1 MRDARF
7 ALVPV
12 AVLALAAALSL
23 PDAHAVLRA
32 APIAGG
38 AEAPA
43 AARPPATTAGGA
55 GASGAAGAG
64 AAAPAG
70 GSAGTAA
77 AADLDPDLVALYI
90 DLHRNPELSLH
101 EQKTAAKLAER
112 LRRLGFEVTVGV
124 GGTGVVGVL
133 RNGAGPTVMLRTEL
147 DALPVEEKTGLPY
160 ASTVKARNDAGLEV
174 PVMHACGHDVH
185 MTVWAGTAA
194 RMAQARTSWHGT
206 LVLIAQPAEEVVKGA
221 KAMLADG
228 LFTRF
233 PKPDYVVALHDSPKV
248 PAGKIGYTPG
258 FILASSDSVD
268 VTIYGKGGHGAAPQ
282 TTVDPVVIAA
292 RTIVAWQ
299 TIVSREKDPQE
310 PAVVTVGSI
319 HGGTKHNIIPD
330 EVKLQLTVR
339 TYSRE
344 VRRHVLDAIARIA
357 RGEAAAAGAARE
369 PTVGVVE
376 STPATYNDPKLT
388 ARVAAALGRQL
399 GADNVV
405 EVPREMASEDF
416 SEYGL
421 AGVPAVMVRL
431 GAAEPAALAKAQ
443 AAGQELPSLHSS
455 LFAPDRDPTLRTGV
469 AAEMAMLLD
478 LLGKPAG

>member
-1 MRDARF
+1 MRRIRR
-7 ALVPV
+7 PSSSS
-12 AVLALAAALSL
+12 VLALAPVAAAALL
-23 PDAHAVLRA
+23 LCLAGA
-32 APIAGG
+32 AS
-38 AEAPA
+38 A
-43 AARPPATTAGGA
+43 AAAAATV
-55 GASGAAGAG
+55 SAAGA
-64 AAAPAG
+64 ASAVAP
-70 GSAGTAA
+70 
-77 AADLDPDLVALYI
+77 DLDPELVAFYI

-101 EQKTAAKLAER
+101 EEKTAAKLAER
-112 LRRLGFEVTVGV
+112 LRRLGFEVTTGV

-185 MTVWAGTAA
+185 MTVWVGTAA
-194 RMAQARTSWHGT
+194 RMVQERARWHGT
-206 LVLIAQPAEEVVKGA
+206 LVLVAQPAEEVVKGA

-228 LFTRF
+228 LYSRF

-248 PAGKIGYTPG
+248 PAGKLGYTPG
-258 FILASSDSVD
+258 YILASSDSVD

-292 RTIVAWQ
+292 RTVLALQ

-339 TYSRE
+339 TYDRK
-344 VRRHVLDAIARIA
+344 VRQQVLDAIARIA
-357 RGEAAAAGAARE
+357 RAEAAAAGALRE
-369 PTVGVVE
+369 PAVAVVE
-376 STPATYNDPKLT
+376 STPATWNDPKLN
-388 ARVAAALGRQL
+388 ARVAAALTREL

-405 EVPREMASEDF
+405 ESRREMASEDF

-421 AGVPAVMVRL
+421 AGVPAVMFRL
-431 GAAEPAALAKAQ
+431 GAADPEALAKAT
-443 AAGQELPSLHSS
+443 AAGVELPSLHSS
-455 LFAPDRDPTLRTGV
+455 LFAPDRDPTLSTGI
-469 AAEMAMLLD
+469 AAETAVLLD
-478 LLGKPAG
+478 LLGKPGA

>member
-1 MRDARF
+1 VGDARLRVVQ
-7 ALVPV
+7 AV
-12 AVLALAAALSL
+12 VLAAAAALSL
-23 PDAHAVLRA
+23 PAAHRALLA
-32 APIAGG
+32 APISGVSAGSG
-38 AEAPA
+38 GGGSS
-43 AARPPATTAGGA
+43 GGA
-55 GASGAAGAG
+55 GSAGV
-64 AAAPAG
+64 AAP
-70 GSAGTAA
+70 
-77 AADLDPDLVALYI
+77 ADLDPDLVALYI

-101 EQKTAAKLAER
+101 EQNTAAKLAER
-112 LRRLGFEVTVGV
+112 LRRLGFEVTAGV

-185 MTVWAGTAA
+185 MTVWVGTAA
-194 RMAQARTSWHGT
+194 RMAQGRGTWHGT

-228 LFTRF
+228 LFSRF
-233 PKPDYVVALHDSPKV
+233 PKPDYVIALHDSPKL
-248 PAGKIGYTPG
+248 PAGKMGFTPG

-292 RTIVAWQ
+292 RTVLAWQ

-339 TYSRE
+339 TYNRD
-344 VRRHVLDAIARIA
+344 VRQHVLDAIARIA
-357 RGEAAAAGAARE
+357 RAEAAAAGAARE
-369 PTVGVVE
+369 PTVAVVE
-376 STPATYNDPKLT
+376 STPATYNDLKLT
-388 ARVAAALGRQL
+388 ARVAAALRRQL

-405 EVPREMASEDF
+405 EAPREMASEDF

-443 AAGQELPSLHSS
+443 AEGHELPSLHSS

-469 AAEMAMLLD
+469 AAEVAMLLD
-478 LLGKPAG
+478 LLAGPAGRSR

>member
-1 MRDARF
+1 MRSTRRRSSSGT
-7 ALVPV
+7 V
-12 AVLALAAALSL
+12 APAATAAALLLCLSL
-23 PDAHAVLRA
+23 
-32 APIAGG
+32 
-38 AEAPA
+38 
-43 AARPPATTAGGA
+43 
-55 GASGAAGAG
+55 AAGAAS
-64 AAAPAG
+64 AAVP
-70 GSAGTAA
+70 
-77 AADLDPDLVALYI
+77 DLDPDLVAFYV
-90 DLHRNPELSLH
+90 DLHRNPELSMH
-101 EQKTAAKLAER
+101 EEKTAAKLAER
-112 LRRLGFEVTVGV
+112 LRRLGFAVTTGV

-185 MTVWAGTAA
+185 MTVWVGTAA
-194 RMAQARTSWHGT
+194 RMVQERARWHGT

-228 LFTRF
+228 LYSRF
-233 PKPDYVVALHDSPKV
+233 PKPDYVVALHDSPKL
-248 PAGKIGYTPG
+248 PAGKLGTTPG
-258 FILASSDSVD
+258 YILASSDSVD

-292 RTIVAWQ
+292 RTVLALQ

-339 TYSRE
+339 TYDRK
-344 VRRHVLDAIARIA
+344 VRQQVLDAIVRIA
-357 RGEAAAAGAARE
+357 RAEAAAAGAPRE
-369 PTVGVVE
+369 PAVAVVE
-376 STPATYNDPKLT
+376 STPATWNDPKLN
-388 ARVAAALGRQL
+388 ARVAAALTRQL

-405 EVPREMASEDF
+405 ESRREMASEDF

-421 AGVPAVMVRL
+421 AGVPAVMFRL
-431 GAAEPAALAKAQ
+431 GAADPEALAKAT
-443 AAGQELPSLHSS
+443 AAGVELPSLHSS

-469 AAEMAMLLD
+469 AAEMAVLLD
-478 LLGKPAG
+478 LLGEPAG

>member
-1 MRDARF
+1 MRDVRLAF
-7 ALVPV
+7 VPV
-12 AVLALAAALSL
+12 AVLTVAAALPLLAAA
-23 PDAHAVLRA
+23 PVLGA
-32 APIAGG
+32 APLAAGG
-38 AEAPA
+38 GTSAPTTGTAKPSAGPA
-43 AARPPATTAGGA
+43 AA
-55 GASGAAGAG
+55 AS
-64 AAAPAG
+64 
-70 GSAGTAA
+70 
-77 AADLDPDLVALYI
+77 LDPDLVALYI
-90 DLHRNPELSLH
+90 DLHSNPELSLH
-101 EQKTAAKLAER
+101 EEKTAAKLAER
-112 LRRLGFEVTVGV
+112 LRRLGFEVTAGV

-147 DALPVEEKTGLPY
+147 DALPVQEKTGLSY
-160 ASTVKARNDAGLEV
+160 ASTVKAKNDAGLEV

-185 MTVWAGTAA
+185 MTVWVGTAA

-228 LFTRF
+228 LYSRF

-248 PAGKIGYTPG
+248 PSGKIGFTPG

-292 RTIVAWQ
+292 RTVLAWQ
-299 TIVSREKDPQE
+299 TIVSRENDPQE

-339 TYSRE
+339 TYNRG
-344 VRRHVLDAIARIA
+344 VRQHVLDAIARIA
-357 RGEAAAAGAARE
+357 RAEANAAGADRE
-369 PTVGVVE
+369 PTVAVVE

-388 ARVAAALGRQL
+388 ARVVAALARQL

-405 EVPREMASEDF
+405 EAPREMASEDF

-443 AAGQELPSLHSS
+443 AAGHELPSLHSS

>member
-1 MRDARF
+1 MSDSRRTH
-7 ALVPV
+7 ALVAVP
-12 AVLALAAALSL
+12 AVLAVLSLLTTLLATLLAARPAF
-23 PDAHAVLRA
+23 AA
-32 APIAGG
+32 APTK
-38 AEAPA
+38 APA
-43 AARPPATTAGGA
+43 ASGAPAPTAAAAADAATTAG
-55 GASGAAGAG
+55 S
-64 AAAPAG
+64 AAPAASG
-70 GSAGTAA
+70 
-77 AADLDPDLVALYI
+77 DLDPDLVALYI

-112 LRRLGFEVTVGV
+112 LRRLGFEVTAGV
-124 GGTGVVGVL
+124 GGTGIVGVL
-133 RNGAGPTVMLRTEL
+133 RNGTGPTVMLRTEL
-147 DALPVEEKTGLPY
+147 DALPVEEKTGLAY

-185 MTVWAGTAA
+185 MTVWVGTAA
-194 RMAQARTSWHGT
+194 RMAQARNRWHGT
-206 LVLIAQPAEEVVKGA
+206 LVMIAQPAEEVVKGA

-228 LFTRF
+228 LFSRF
-233 PKPDYVVALHDSPKV
+233 PKPDYVVALHDSPKL
-248 PAGKIGYTPG
+248 PAGKVGFTPG

-292 RTIVAWQ
+292 RTVLAWQ

-339 TYSRE
+339 TYNRE
-344 VRRHVLDAIARIA
+344 VRQRVLDAIARIA
-357 RGEAAAAGAARE
+357 KAEAAAAGAERE

-388 ARVAAALGRQL
+388 ARVAAALARQL
-399 GADNVV
+399 GAGNVV
-405 EVPREMASEDF
+405 EAAREMASEDF

-431 GAAEPAALAKAQ
+431 GAAEPAALARAQ
-443 AAGQELPSLHSS
+443 AAGKELPSLHSS

-469 AAEMAMLLD
+469 AAETAMLLD

>member
-1 MRDARF
+1 MSDSRRTY
-7 ALVPV
+7 ALV
-12 AVLALAAALSL
+12 AVPAVFAMLLLLAALL
-23 PDAHAVLRA
+23 PARPAFAA
-32 APIAGG
+32 APPK
-38 AEAPA
+38 APA
-43 AARPPATTAGGA
+43 ATGAPAATAGAATTAGGA
-55 GASGAAGAG
+55 
-64 AAAPAG
+64 APAVSG
-70 GSAGTAA
+70 
-77 AADLDPDLVALYI
+77 DLDPDLVALYI

-112 LRRLGFEVTVGV
+112 LRRLGFEVTAGV

-133 RNGAGPTVMLRTEL
+133 RNGTGPTVMLRTEL
-147 DALPVEEKTGLPY
+147 DALPVEEKTGLAY

-185 MTVWAGTAA
+185 MTVWVGTAV
-194 RMAQARTSWHGT
+194 RMAQARSSWHGT
-206 LVLIAQPAEEVVKGA
+206 LVMIAQPAEEVVKGA

-228 LFTRF
+228 LFGRF
-233 PKPDYVVALHDSPKV
+233 PKPDYVVALHDTPKL
-248 PAGKIGYTPG
+248 PAGKVGFTPG

-282 TTVDPVVIAA
+282 TTIDPVVIAA
-292 RTIVAWQ
+292 RTVLAWQ

-339 TYSRE
+339 TYNRE
-344 VRRHVLDAIARIA
+344 VRQRVLDAIARIA
-357 RGEAAAAGAARE
+357 KAEAAAAGAERE

-388 ARVAAALGRQL
+388 ARVAAALARQL
-399 GADNVV
+399 GAGNVV
-405 EVPREMASEDF
+405 EAPREMASEDF

-443 AAGQELPSLHSS
+443 AAGKELPSLHSS

-469 AAEMAMLLD
+469 AAETAMLLD

>member
-1 MRDARF
+1 MRHARL
-7 ALVPV
+7 AVVPV
-12 AVLALAAALSL
+12 AVLAVSAALSL
-23 PDAHAVLRA
+23 L
-32 APIAGG
+32 
-38 AEAPA
+38 
-43 AARPPATTAGGA
+43 AARPML
-55 GASGAAGAG
+55 GAAPPAETAKPSAG
-64 AAAPAG
+64 AAATPATPKT
-70 GSAGTAA
+70 AG
-77 AADLDPDLVALYI
+77 LDPDLVALYI
-90 DLHRNPELSLH
+90 DLHGNPELSLH
-101 EQKTAAKLAER
+101 EEKTAAKLAER
-112 LRRLGFEVTVGV
+112 LRRLGFEVTAGV

-160 ASTVKARNDAGLEV
+160 ASTVKAKNDAGLEV

-185 MTVWAGTAA
+185 MTVWVGTAA
-194 RMAQARTSWHGT
+194 RMAQARASWHGT

-228 LFTRF
+228 LFSRF
-233 PKPDYVVALHDSPKV
+233 PKPDYVVALHDTPKL

-258 FILASSDSVD
+258 YILASSDSVD
-268 VTIYGKGGHGAAPQ
+268 VMIYGKGGHGAAPQ

-292 RTIVAWQ
+292 RTVLAWQ

-339 TYSRE
+339 TYNRD
-344 VRRHVLDAIARIA
+344 VRQHVLDAIARIA
-357 RGEAAAAGAARE
+357 RAEAAAAGAERE
-369 PTVGVVE
+369 PTVKVVE

-388 ARVAAALGRQL
+388 ARVAAALSRQL
-399 GADNVV
+399 GAANVV
-405 EVPREMASEDF
+405 EAPREMASEDF

-421 AGVPAVMVRL
+421 AGVPAVMIRL
-431 GAAEPAALAKAQ
+431 GAAEPATLAKAE
-443 AAGQELPSLHSS
+443 AAGHELPSLHSS

-469 AAEMAMLLD
+469 AAETAMLLD

>member
-1 MRDARF
+1 MRRSSSCA
-7 ALVPV
+7 
-12 AVLALAAALSL
+12 LAL
-23 PDAHAVLRA
+23 
-32 APIAGG
+32 
-38 AEAPA
+38 APA
-43 AARPPATTAGGA
+43 AAAALLLCLA
-55 GASGAAGAG
+55 GAAGG
-64 AAAPAG
+64 PQ
-70 GSAGTAA
+70 AA
-77 AADLDPDLVALYI
+77 AAAGAPAPASVAVPDLDPELVAFYV
-90 DLHRNPELSLH
+90 DLHRHPELSLH
-101 EQKTAAKLAER
+101 EEKTAAKLAER
-112 LRRLGFEVTVGV
+112 LRRLGFEVTTGV

-185 MTVWAGTAA
+185 MTVWVGTAA
-194 RMAQARTSWHGT
+194 RMVQARASWHGT
-206 LVLIAQPAEEVVKGA
+206 LVLIAQPAEEVVRGA

-228 LFTRF
+228 LYSRF
-233 PKPDYVVALHDSPKV
+233 PKPDYVVALHDSPKL
-248 PAGKIGYTPG
+248 PAGKLGYTPG

-292 RTIVAWQ
+292 RTVLALQ

-339 TYSRE
+339 TYSPE
-344 VRRHVLDAIARIA
+344 VRRQVLAAIARIA
-357 RGEAAAAGAARE
+357 RAEAAAAGAARE
-369 PTVGVVE
+369 PAVAVVE
-376 STPATYNDPKLT
+376 STAATWNDPKLT
-388 ARVAAALGRQL
+388 ARVAAALTRQL

-405 EVPREMASEDF
+405 ESRREMASEDF

-421 AGVPAVMVRL
+421 AGVPAVMFRL
-431 GAAEPAALAKAQ
+431 GAANPEALDKAT
-443 AAGQELPSLHSS
+443 AAGVELPSLHSS

-469 AAEMAMLLD
+469 AAEMAVLLD

>member
-1 MRDARF
+1 MRSTRSRSSSN
-7 ALVPV
+7 
-12 AVLALAAALSL
+12 ALAF
-23 PDAHAVLRA
+23 
-32 APIAGG
+32 
-38 AEAPA
+38 APA
-43 AARPPATTAGGA
+43 AAAALLLCLAGAAGGPLAAAEAGGA
-55 GASGAAGAG
+55 
-64 AAAPAG
+64 
-70 GSAGTAA
+70 AA
-77 AADLDPDLVALYI
+77 AAASAAIPDLDPELVAFYV
-90 DLHRNPELSLH
+90 DLHRNPELSTH
-101 EQKTAAKLAER
+101 EEKTAAKLAER
-112 LRRLGFEVTVGV
+112 LRRLGFEVTTGV

-185 MTVWAGTAA
+185 MTVWVGTAA
-194 RMAQARTSWHGT
+194 RMVRERASWHGT
-206 LVLIAQPAEEVVKGA
+206 LVLIAQPAEETVGGA
-221 KAMLADG
+221 KAMLKDG
-228 LFTRF
+228 LYSRF
-233 PKPDYVVALHDSPKV
+233 PKPDYVVALHDSPKL
-248 PAGKIGYTPG
+248 PAGKLGYTPG
-258 FILASSDSVD
+258 YILASSDSVD

-292 RTIVAWQ
+292 RTVLALQ

-339 TYSRE
+339 TYDRK
-344 VRRHVLDAIARIA
+344 VRQQVLDAIARIA
-357 RGEAAAAGAARE
+357 RAEAAAAGAPRE
-369 PTVGVVE
+369 PAVTVVE
-376 STPATYNDPKLT
+376 STPSTWNDPKLT
-388 ARVAAALGRQL
+388 ARVAAALTRQL

-405 EVPREMASEDF
+405 EARREMASEDF

-421 AGVPAVMVRL
+421 AGVPAVMFRL
-431 GAAEPAALAKAQ
+431 GAADPEALAKAT
-443 AAGQELPSLHSS
+443 AAGIELPSLHSS

-469 AAEMAMLLD
+469 AAETAVLLD

>member
-1 MRDARF
+1 MRDARV

-12 AVLALAAALSL
+12 AVLAVSAALLLLAARPGL
-23 PDAHAVLRA
+23 
-32 APIAGG
+32 G
-38 AEAPA
+38 AAPA
-43 AARPPATTAGGA
+43 AAGGET
-55 GASGAAGAG
+55 
-64 AAAPAG
+64 AAPATR
-70 GSAGTAA
+70 SASPSTATAA
-77 AADLDPDLVALYI
+77 TSATPATSDLDPELVALYV

-101 EQKTAAKLAER
+101 EVKTAAKLAER
-112 LRRLGFEVTVGV
+112 LRRFGFEVTAGV

-160 ASTVKARNDAGLEV
+160 ASTVKVKNDSGLEV

-185 MTVWAGTAA
+185 MTVWVGTAA
-194 RMAQARTSWHGT
+194 RMAQARASWHGT

-228 LFTRF
+228 LFSRF
-233 PKPDYVVALHDSPKV
+233 PKPDYVVALHDTPKL

-258 FILASSDSVD
+258 YILASSDSVD
-268 VTIYGKGGHGAAPQ
+268 VTIYGHGGHGAAPQ

-292 RTIVAWQ
+292 RTVLAWQ

-339 TYSRE
+339 TYNRE
-344 VRRHVLDAIARIA
+344 VRQHVLDAIARIA
-357 RGEAAAAGAARE
+357 RAEAAAAGADRE
-369 PTVGVVE
+369 PTVAVVE

-388 ARVAAALGRQL
+388 ARVAASLGRQL

-421 AGVPAVMVRL
+421 AGVPAVMIRL
-431 GAAEPAALAKAQ
+431 GAAEPATLAKAQ
-443 AAGQELPSLHSS
+443 AAGHELPSLHSS

-469 AAEMAMLLD
+469 AAETAMLLD

>member
-1 MRDARF
+1 MRRTRRRF
-7 ALVPV
+7 SSATATL
-12 AVLALAAALSL
+12 
-23 PDAHAVLRA
+23 
-32 APIAGG
+32 
-38 AEAPA
+38 APA
-43 AARPPATTAGGA
+43 AAAALLLCLA
-55 GASGAAGAG
+55 GAAAGPAAVAEAGAAG
-64 AAAPAG
+64 AAAPAMPAAGG
-70 GSAGTAA
+70 GSAGGAA
-77 AADLDPDLVALYI
+77 SAAVPDLDPELVAFYV

-101 EQKTAAKLAER
+101 EEKTAAKLAER
-112 LRRLGFEVTVGV
+112 LRRLGFEVTTGV

-185 MTVWAGTAA
+185 MTVWVGTAA
-194 RMAQARTSWHGT
+194 RMVQARAGWHGT

-228 LFTRF
+228 LYSRF
-233 PKPDYVVALHDSPKV
+233 PKPDYVVALHDSPRV

-258 FILASSDSVD
+258 YLLASSDSVD

-292 RTIVAWQ
+292 RTVLALQ
-299 TIVSREKDPQE
+299 TIVSRENDPQE

-339 TYSRE
+339 TYSPG

-357 RGEAAAAGAARE
+357 RAEAAAAGAARE
-369 PTVGVVE
+369 PAVAVVE
-376 STPATYNDPKLT
+376 STAATWNDPKLT
-388 ARVAAALGRQL
+388 ERVVAALRRQL
-399 GADNVV
+399 GAGNVV
-405 EVPREMASEDF
+405 EARREMASEDF

-431 GAAEPAALAKAQ
+431 GAADPEALAKAT
-443 AAGQELPSLHSS
+443 AAGVELPSLHSS

-469 AAEMAMLLD
+469 AAETAMLLD
-478 LLGKPAG
+478 LFGKPAG